1 MSSREQLL
9 RNALA
14 GVIEVDAQDV
24 SLTVPFAEQGVD
36 SLLGLRFVRQVQD
49 LLDTEIE
56 LEWMFDHPT
65 IRQLSDFLD
74 KQFGHHEAEPVSPGC
89 EA

>member
-9 RNALA
+9 RHALA
-14 GVIEVDAQDV
+14 GVIEVDAQEV
-24 SLTVPFAEQGVD
+24 SLTLPFAEQGVD
-36 SLLGLRFVRQVQD
+36 SLVGLRFARQIQD
-49 LLDTEIE
+49 LLDTEVE

-65 IRQLSDFLD
+65 IRQLSEFLD
-74 KQFGHHEAEPVSPGC
+74 KQFGHLEAEPTSPAC